1 MDMRVSRTKT
11 SILNAFTRLA
21 LDRRYDRIRTADL
34 VAESGV
40 GRSTFYEHFRSKD
53 DVLLAAME
61 PILLSLAGA
70 AVGRASKGQVRAM
83 LEHMWTQRAPG
94 RVILTSRAS
103 QSLQR
108 KLASMIEK
116 RLPVAQPGAVPQA
129 MTAMATAAGQLAI
142 LRMWFAGEASCS
154 ADALAGQLTAQNR
167 KAPRTAPR

>member
-1 MDMRVSRTKT
+1 MDMRVSRTRHL
-11 SILNAFTRLA
+11 ILNAFTRLA

-53 DVLLAAME
+53 DVLLATME

-70 AVGRASKGQVRAM
+70 AVGRASKAQVRAT
-83 LEHMWTQRAPG
+83 LEHMWTERSLG
-94 RVILTSRAS
+94 RVILASRAS

-108 KLASMIEK
+108 QLASMIEK
-116 RLPVAQPGAVPQA
+116 RLPEDQPTAVARSMIANG
-129 MTAMATAAGQLAI
+129 TAASQLAM

-154 ADALAGQLTAQNR
+154 ADALAGQLTAQ
-167 KAPRTAPR
+167 PG